1 MVYRADARQNILAL
15 ACKCSNSKPQKRF
28 AEGRETEFTAAS
40 LGSSGQAR
48 AEGRREGDNHEDGR
62 MHVAE
67 ATWSPQSPE
76 RWVRE
81 GAQQVSAGRNDG
93 EPLGPTPTFYRQ
105 D

>member
-1 MVYRADARQNILAL
+1 M
-15 ACKCSNSKPQKRF
+15 F
-28 AEGRETEFTAAS
+28 AEGRETEFIAAS

-48 AEGRREGDNHEDGR
+48 AEGRRERRSHEGSG

-67 ATWSPQSPE
+67 ATWSPWNPE

-93 EPLGPTPTFYRQ
+93 EQLGPTPALYRQ
-105 D
+105 KTET

>member
-1 MVYRADARQNILAL
+1 M
-15 ACKCSNSKPQKRF
+15 F
-28 AEGRETEFTAAS
+28 AEGRETEFITAS

-48 AEGRREGDNHEDGR
+48 AEGRREGGSHEGSG

-67 ATWSPQSPE
+67 ATWSPRSPE

-93 EPLGPTPTFYRQ
+93 EQLGPTPALYRQ
-105 D
+105 KTET